1 MIRATMQARLAHWG
15 HELAR
20 LRHPGSP
27 PSGTFALTLALLAIT
42 LVVIGVLIWH
52 GLIRYDRA
60 AHFFRERRAG
70 NYYSGLQLLASSVV
84 AALLARKAGR
94 HPTRRFWCV
103 IAGTL
108 LALSLDE
115 TFGLHEEL
123 DVGIHKLMGWHDRRH
138 WLTDH
143 LDDVFV
149 ALYGVIAIVWAE
161 RHLEWL
167 VRLRWTALMLATAFV
182 CFVGMSVLDFTG
194 IAASLEESL
203 ELVAETLILSGL
215 ITAYR
220 DPGPTSRT

>member
-1 MIRATMQARLAHWG
+1 MRTRLARWRR
-15 HELAR
+15 ELAH
-20 LRHPGSP
+20 LRHPGP
-27 PSGTFALTLALLAIT
+27 PPPGTFGLTLALLAIT
-42 LVVIGVLIWH
+42 AAVIAILVSF

-60 AHFFRERRAG
+60 ARYFGEGRSG
-70 NYYSGLQLLASSVV
+70 NYYSALQLLASSVMATLV
-84 AALLARKAGR
+84 ARKVGP

-103 IAGTL
+103 IAVTM

-115 TFGLHEEL
+115 AFGLHEEL
-123 DVGIHKLMGWHDRRH
+123 DVGIHKLLRWHDRRH

-143 LDDVFV
+143 LDDTFV
-149 ALYGVIAIVWAE
+149 SVYGVIALVWAE

-167 VRLRWTALMLATAFV
+167 VRLRWTALMLVAAFV
-182 CFVGMSVLDFTG
+182 CFVGMAVLDFTG

-203 ELVAETLILSGL
+203 ELTAETFILSGL

>member
-1 MIRATMQARLAHWG
+1 MRARLAHWG

-20 LRHPGSP
+20 LRHPGP
-27 PSGTFALTLALLAIT
+27 PPPGTFGLTLALLAIT
-42 LVVIGVLIWH
+42 LVVIGVLIWL
-52 GLIRYDRA
+52 GLIRSDRA

-94 HPTRRFWCV
+94 HPTRRFWWI
-103 IAGTL
+103 IAGTML
-108 LALSLDE
+108 ILSLDE

-123 DVGIHKLMGWHDRRH
+123 DVGTHKLMGWHDRRH

-143 LDDVFV
+143 LDNTFV
-149 ALYGVIAIVWAE
+149 ALYGVIAFVWAE

-167 VRLRWTALMLATAFV
+167 VRLRWTAVMLAAAFV
-182 CFVGMSVLDFTG
+182 CFVGMAVLDFTG
-194 IAASLEESL
+194 LAAWLEESL
-203 ELVAETLILSGL
+203 ELVAETLILSGF

-220 DPGPTSRT
+220 DPGLAAAR